1 MGKMIKSFGWVIIIP
16 LLALLLFLIVKEDA
30 GYILV
35 TGTFPIIGKQA
46 FHLTIIGG
54 LIAGAIS
61 TFCIYVFIRIIIT
74 LIKLPRIF
82 RGLSLNRRA
91 RTADKQFSQAELA
104 LLENKPAV
112 AEDLFL
118 TAAKGSK
125 SPNLCYVGA
134 ARAAQISGNIENR
147 NRYLREIDMSKS
159 KHDLELA
166 EIQRAE
172 ILIEAGEFNK
182 SEELL
187 KNLLERRKNNYAV
200 LLLALS
206 LQRQGKNEA
215 LFRLLPDL
223 QKALPRLTPNE
234 NVTKY
239 THAVYKSLF
248 EYASQISKDSDQL
261 RLVWGRLPRFLR
273 QDQDLLIAYANRLL
287 DVGDTKRAETLLR
300 KEINRTHNEMLIM
313 AYAHLYRGDH
323 AKLLHHTKKFAES
336 EPESAITQ
344 YTLAHMLFR
353 NKQYEE
359 AKPHIQRTLELDP
372 HFAKAYRLLGEIKLM
387 ENDDKGALIAF
398 KEAMAI
404 AIDERPKDIKVVD
417 GDLLIERTEK
427 LNHQDDEAIEDGEIS
442 ETIEA
447 SKNQASNDTNEANE
461 ASQMGNNYDPRRHL

>member
-30 GYILV
+30 GYILI

-46 FHLTIIGG
+46 FHLTIVGG
-54 LIAGAIS
+54 LIAGALS
-61 TFCIYVFIRIIIT
+61 TFVIYVLTRLIIT
-74 LIKLPRIF
+74 IIKLPRIF

-91 RTADKQFSQAELA
+91 RTADKQFAQGELA
-104 LLENKPAV
+104 LLENKPIV
-112 AEDLFL
+112 AEDLFM

-125 SPNLCYVGA
+125 SPNLCYIAA
-134 ARAAQISGNIENR
+134 ARAAQAGGNIENR
-147 NRYLREIDMSKS
+147 DRYLREIDMTKS

-172 ILIEAGEFNK
+172 FLIDLGEFNVA
-182 SEELL
+182 ETLL
-187 KNLLERRKNNYAV
+187 TTFIEKRRKNYYGI
-200 LLLALS
+200 LLLGVT

-215 LFRLLPDL
+215 LFRLLPAL
-223 QKALPRLTPNE
+223 QKALSHLATSE
-234 NVTKY
+234 AVTKY
-239 THAVYKSLF
+239 THAIYKSLF

-442 ETIEA
+442 ETTEA
-447 SKNQASNDTNEANE
+447 SKDQASNDTNE